1 MKHREYIEA
10 CECAEHK
17 GMPVLLR
24 NLKTGEVGNVI
35 QCTGW
40 DTPDVFL
47 VKVGDQVTSWAPEEV
62 EEVEG
67 SE

>member
-10 CECAEHK
+10 CECTEHK
-17 GMPVLLR
+17 GLSVWLR
-24 NLKTGEVGNVI
+24 NIKTGEVGNVI

-47 VKVGDQVTSWAPEEV
+47 VKVGDQVTSWVPEEV

-67 SE
+67 NA